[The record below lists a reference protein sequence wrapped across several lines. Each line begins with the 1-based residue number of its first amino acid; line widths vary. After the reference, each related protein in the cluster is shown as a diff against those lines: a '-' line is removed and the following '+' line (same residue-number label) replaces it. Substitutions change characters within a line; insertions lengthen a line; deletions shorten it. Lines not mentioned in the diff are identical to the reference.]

1 MCGAAVRRCVLTP
14 PVWLRSIER
23 VPRESLRAVG
33 DCPVETQLRDIA
45 ILALIALLFV
55 LTLQAMWLTSDRR
68 RTRQ

>member
-1 MCGAAVRRCVLTP
+1 
-14 PVWLRSIER
+14 LRSIER